1 MNLNNPKGASFKENR
16 LMTTPWERRLF
27 SDSVHTKMYSTFY
40 TNQNTYIYFHLVI
53 VLSVLRLTTSDC
65 HFSIFKICLRIFLVR
80 IADKVFQ
87 LYFVGFFEEKLLFN
101 QTLWTIQRHWQH

>member
-1 MNLNNPKGASFKENR
+1 
-16 LMTTPWERRLF
+16 MTTPCNDVYFQIQYIRKCTQLF
-27 SDSVHTKMYSTFY
+27 KPIKTRIKLHVTLKL
-40 TNQNTYIYFHLVI
+40 IYFHLVI